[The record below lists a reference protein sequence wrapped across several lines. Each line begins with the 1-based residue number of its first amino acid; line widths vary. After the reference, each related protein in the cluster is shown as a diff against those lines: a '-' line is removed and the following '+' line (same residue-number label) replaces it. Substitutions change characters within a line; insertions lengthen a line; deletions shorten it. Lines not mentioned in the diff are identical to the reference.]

1 MSQSQNTSNQANQEI
16 ALPENNEDLIR
27 MLGLD
32 EYADSDSGKLV
43 DNMIIG
49 NFDNDSTLTSNGIPI
64 ELMQFENIQGYQ
76 LVGNSLGSYQ
86 NTEIISYVD
95 MSPF

>member
-1 MSQSQNTSNQANQEI
+1 MSQSQNTSNQVNQEI
-16 ALPENNEDLIR
+16 ALPENNEELIR

-32 EYADSDSGKLV
+32 EYADTDSGKLV

-76 LVGNSLGSYQ
+76 LVGNSLGPYQ
-86 NTEIISYVD
+86 QTEIISYVD

>member
-1 MSQSQNTSNQANQEI
+1 MSQSQNTSNQVNQEI
-16 ALPENNEDLIR
+16 ALPENNEELIR

-32 EYADSDSGKLV
+32 EYADTDSGKLV
-43 DNMIIG
+43 DMIIG

-64 ELMQFENIQGYQ
+64 EMIQFENLQGYQ

-86 NTEIISYVD
+86 QTEIISYVD

>member
-1 MSQSQNTSNQANQEI
+1 MSQSQNTSNQVNQEI
-16 ALPENNEDLIR
+16 ALPENNEELIR

-49 NFDNDSTLTSNGIPI
+49 NLDIDSTLTSNGIPM
-64 ELMQFENIQGYQ
+64 ELMQFENMQGYQ
-76 LVGNSLGSYQ
+76 LVGNSLGYQ
-86 NTEIISYVD
+86 QTEIISYVD
-95 MSPF
+95 MAPF